1 MNFED
6 ALSRLAINT
15 ARIAEALESIAV
27 SQGIVPDLSVEEEP
41 AEEEPAEES
50 VPAPKKAAKKKKVGK
65 KKAKKKVT
73 TDKEETVDEAPGK
86 ELTVKDDVRPVAL
99 LLKEKVSHAAVKA
112 LLERFG
118 ATTLHTLEARHY
130 QSFIDEAMKDIGD
143 EDI

>member
-27 SQGIVPDLSVEEEP
+27 SQGIVPDLSV
-41 AEEEPAEES
+41 EEEPAEES